1 MTNETQTAEHGQSST
16 IEKVAAVT
24 SAAIVLT
31 GVVFWIIQIR
41 GVMEML
47 ELAYG

>member
-1 MTNETQTAEHGQSST
+1 MSNKSHKAENSGLST
-16 IEKVAAVT
+16 IEKVAAGS
-24 SAAIVLT
+24 SAVIITA
-31 GVVFWIIQIR
+31 GVIFWVIQIR

>member
-1 MTNETQTAEHGQSST
+1 MSTQDHVIENSDGGK

-24 SAAIVLT
+24 SAVIVLT
-31 GVVFWIIQIR
+31 GVIFWIIQIR
-41 GVMEML
+41 GAMEML